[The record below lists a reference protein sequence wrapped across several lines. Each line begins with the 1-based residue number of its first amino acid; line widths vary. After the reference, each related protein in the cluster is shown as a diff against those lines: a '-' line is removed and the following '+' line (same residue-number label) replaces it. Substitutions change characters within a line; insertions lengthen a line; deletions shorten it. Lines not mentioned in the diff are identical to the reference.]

1 MSVKVTGA
9 HLKLNLEM
17 VFLNEIDPRKI
28 KEFNISK
35 DKLKA
40 WYSILNI
47 YKATLYSI
55 QSLLQETSQPGWI
68 HYSKQISRASKNYQK
83 NCIRRG

>member
-55 QSLLQETSQPGWI
+55 TTRDLTAWMDTLF
-68 HYSKQISRASKNYQK
+68 
-83 NCIRRG
+83 